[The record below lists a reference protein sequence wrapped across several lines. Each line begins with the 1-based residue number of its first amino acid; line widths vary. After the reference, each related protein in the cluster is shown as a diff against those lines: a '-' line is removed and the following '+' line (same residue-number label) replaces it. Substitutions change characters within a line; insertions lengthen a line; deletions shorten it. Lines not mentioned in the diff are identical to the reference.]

1 MQKKIHG
8 WQIYLALTF
17 LLLGLLI
24 STQIYTQN
32 RLDSDLASQSTSDL
46 TIMIKNLTDR
56 RLQLTEELAEAEY
69 TLEVYQEEYL
79 DDSLLLAQLNN
90 DIARLELIN
99 GTVAAKGPGIVVT
112 VSGNILA
119 SDLSVLVNEFWAA
132 GAEAVAINDVRITPY
147 AGFNYIGTSTATYLT
162 CGDEVLTDPI
172 ILQAVGNSATLERSL
187 TMPGGIADNLEVYQ
201 IYLDIQMVEEL
212 HLPAV
217 PSQPQLQYG
226 KVPEKNIQTNT

>member
-1 MQKKIHG
+1 MDKKIHG
-8 WQIYLALTF
+8 WQIYLAVTF
-17 LLLGLLI
+17 ILLGILI
-24 STQIYTQN
+24 SMQIQTQN

-69 TLEVYQEEYL
+69 TLELYQEEYL
-79 DDSLLLAQLNN
+79 DDSLLLAQLES

-99 GTVAAKGPGIVVT
+99 GTTAAKGPGITVS
-112 VSGNILA
+112 VSGNLLV
-119 SDLSVLVNEFWAA
+119 SDLSVLINEFWAA

-147 AGFNYIGTSTATYLT
+147 SGFNYIGTSTATYLT
-162 CGDEVLTDPI
+162 CGDEILAEPI
-172 ILQAVGNSATLERSL
+172 ILQAVGNGATLERSL

-201 IYLDIQMVEEL
+201 IYLDIQIVDEMI
-212 HLPAV
+212 LPAV

-226 KVPEKNIQTNT
+226 KVPEKTA